1 MVVTANRMVCNCGY
15 PPVPAWQ
22 WQDGSVLDV
31 RRAVNGSQLSLPFV
45 SALHSTESTHTDG
58 PFPNRPAWVPVLTTQ
73 VSYAYTRFP
82 IAPLPCN
89 PTSRG
94 EDSVIFRT
102 FFFTLGGLPLLG
114 HGVFAETEAHDGMEE
129 STTLFFEKC
138 LGWQGVLIEPH
149 PVVWPRLL
157 RSPRLRASKRQAAI
171 CARNGTA
178 TIETR
183 AWTGATILDRGT
195 RGFEVPCA
203 PLGELLA
210 RVPMVRRAPRVD
222 LLSLD
227 VQGAEP
233 IAAQTLGTEISYGVV
248 MAEVEAGPRRVHTM
262 EAMMARGFHYVGQIS
277 ARPSPANYVISDVW
291 YNRSHFKRYWPR
303 SRVLFV

>member
-1 MVVTANRMVCNCGY
+1 MVAETQMVCNCGY
-15 PPVPAWQ
+15 PPVPVWQ
-22 WQDGSVLDV
+22 WQEGSVLDV
-31 RRAVNGSQLSLPFV
+31 RRAVNGSQLSLAYL
-45 SALHSTESTHTDG
+45 SALHSTEYMHTDG
-58 PFPNRPAWVPVLTTQ
+58 GFLNRPMWVPVLTTQ

-102 FFFTLGGLPLLG
+102 FFFTLEGMPLLG
-114 HGVFAETEAHDGMEE
+114 HGVFAETGAHDGMEE

-149 PVVWPRLL
+149 PVLWPRLL
-157 RSPRLRASKRQAAI
+157 RSPRKRAIKRQAAI

-183 AWTGATILDRGT
+183 AWTRATILDRGT

-203 PLGELLA
+203 PLGELLM
-210 RVPMVRRAPRVD
+210 RVPMVRRAARVD
-222 LLSLD
+222 VLSLD

-248 MAEVEAGPRRVHTM
+248 MAEVEAGPRRVHAM

-303 SRVLFV
+303 SGVLFV